1 MVQSSRSRAL
11 IALISGCDAPYNRCM
26 CMPGGAGTS
35 TTSKISARHR
45 SHLPDHSN
53 AQPDRHRRWCSH
65 RGLGRSSRCFWAVS
79 RSTIVACA
87 YPVVLVPRQHRTS
100 VTGIV
105 HTSRTIQ
112 TRNQAVLTSDGRWC
126 SHRGLM
132 RRGLYSLGCF
142 WLYNRCMCTYSGG
155 STQDPTTTRSRRRS
169 HLSDR
174 STACRCTITKKR

>member
-53 AQPDRHRRWCSH
+53 AQPGRHRRLCSH
-65 RGLGRSSRCFWAVS
+65 RGLARSSRCFWAVS
-79 RSTIVACA
+79 RSTIVEYV
-87 YPVVLVPRQHRTS
+87 YPVVLVPRQHRKS

-112 TRNQAVLTSDGRWC
+112 TRNQAVLTSDGGWTMVQ
-126 SHRGLM
+126 S
-132 RRGLYSLGCF
+132 S
-142 WLYNRCMCTYSGG
+142 
-155 STQDPTTTRSRRRS
+155 RS
-169 HLSDR
+169 HASRAVQFGLFLVVQSLHVHIQWWQYPR
-174 STACRCTITKKR
+174 PNHNPI

>member
-1 MVQSSRSRAL
+1 MR
-11 IALISGCDAPYNRCM
+11 P
-26 CMPGGAGTS
+26 
-35 TTSKISARHR
+35 
-45 SHLPDHSN
+45 
-53 AQPDRHRRWCSH
+53 
-65 RGLGRSSRCFWAVS
+65 
-79 RSTIVACA
+79 TIVACA
-87 YPVVLVPRQHRTS
+87 YLVVLVPRQHRKS
-100 VTGIV
+100 VPVIV

-112 TRNQAVLTSDGRWC
+112 TRNQAGIVDGAVIEVSGAPRGVFGLSLALYNRCMCIPGGASTTTTSKISDGHRSHLPDHSNAQPGSLTSDGRWC

>member
-53 AQPDRHRRWCSH
+53 AQPGRHRRWCSH
-65 RGLGRSSRCFWAVS
+65 RGLGHSSRCFWAVP

-87 YPVVLVPRQHRTS
+87 YPVVLVPRQHRKS

-112 TRNQAVLTSDGRWC
+112 TRNQAV
-126 SHRGLM
+126 SHRRWTM
-132 RRGLYSLGCF
+132 VQS
-142 WLYNRCMCTYSGG
+142 S
-155 STQDPTTTRSRRRS
+155 RS
-169 HLSDR
+169 HASRAVQFGLFLVVQSLHVHIQWWQYPR
-174 STACRCTITKKR
+174 PNHNPI

>member
-26 CMPGGAGTS
+26 CIPGGAGTS

-53 AQPDRHRRWCSH
+53 AQPGRHRRWCSH
-65 RGLGRSSRCFWAVS
+65 RGLARSSRCFWAVL

-87 YPVVLVPRQHRTS
+87 YPVVLVPRQHRKS

-112 TRNQAVLTSDGRWC
+112 TRNQAVSPAMDDGAVIEVSC
-126 SHRGLM
+126 VA
-132 RRGLYSLGCF
+132 GCTVWAVF
-142 WLYNRCMCTYSGG
+142 G
-155 STQDPTTTRSRRRS
+155 
-169 HLSDR
+169 
-174 STACRCTITKKR
+174 CTIVACAHTVVAVPKTQPQPDLGVVHTSRTGLPRVGVR